1 MKVENTI
8 CFDVN
13 NPFLT
18 LANFTAEI
26 TIYTQ
31 ENGKTIYCASVSRAD
46 DYAGY
51 PIDGDDFEDMQEAI
65 SWLQDVCEKFTRK
78 ELEERIKAGD
88 WAKKRL
94 ADMNEF
100 GMFN

>member
-1 MKVENTI
+1 MKVEKTI
-8 CFDVN
+8 CLDVN

-18 LANFTAEI
+18 LANFKAELI
-26 TIYTQ
+26 IYTQ
-31 ENGKTIYCASVSRAD
+31 ENGKTMYCASVSRAD

>member
-8 CFDVN
+8 CLDVN

-18 LANFTAEI
+18 LANFKAELI
-26 TIYTQ
+26 IYTQ
-31 ENGKTIYCASVSRAD
+31 ENGKKMYCASVSKD
-46 DYAGY
+46 DYTGY

-65 SWLQDVCEKFTRK
+65 SWLQDVCEKLTRK
-78 ELEERIKAGD
+78 ELEERIKKGE
-88 WAKKRL
+88 WANKRL